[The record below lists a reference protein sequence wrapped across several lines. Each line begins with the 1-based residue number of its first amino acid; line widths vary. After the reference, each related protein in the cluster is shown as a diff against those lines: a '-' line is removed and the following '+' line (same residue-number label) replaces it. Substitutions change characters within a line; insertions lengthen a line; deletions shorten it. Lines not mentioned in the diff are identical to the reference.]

1 MLVTVVDC
9 SAHKQGLLTSLG
21 RLVSIKKAPKTGGYA
36 FERFFAYVMHSATP
50 NTNAVSNISK
60 HYVRP
65 TYSNKNKYDTLS

>member
-9 SAHKQGLLTSLG
+9 SAHKQGLLTALG

-60 HYVRP
+60 QYIWL
-65 TYSNKNKYDTLS
+65 TCKNKNKYDTLS